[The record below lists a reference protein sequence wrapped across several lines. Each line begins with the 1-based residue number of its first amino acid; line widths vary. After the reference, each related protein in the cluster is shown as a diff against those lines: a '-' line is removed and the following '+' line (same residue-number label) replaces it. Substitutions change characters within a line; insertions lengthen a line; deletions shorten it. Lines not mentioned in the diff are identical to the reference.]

1 MIQMEHY
8 NLLEVSDHMLID
20 KIEDR
25 DIFNEKSV
33 IIDCGACVG
42 NFTQPLF
49 DKYKCDFYLYEPDP
63 RNYRQLRYR
72 FSTYKNV
79 HLERAAIGTKIGK
92 KKFYTGRFPT
102 ASSVFDSHRGL
113 NGDEIYV
120 DEINLN
126 IELKNLSFID
136 LLKLDIEGAEID
148 VIPNLNNHLLEK
160 IGQIIVEFHPQSEI
174 DEYTQEKIDICRDHL
189 KKQFDEIMYVD
200 KGNDGHHGLYLNKK
214 YGIKKEINF

>member
-1 MIQMEHY
+1 MEHY

-120 DEINLN
+120 DADCNVFGDKSVTITVKKAVE
-126 IELKNLSFID
+126 
-136 LLKLDIEGAEID
+136 KLTKPKSAK
-148 VIPNLNNHLLEK
+148 PK
-160 IGQIIVEFHPQSEI
+160 SARPMSS
-174 DEYTQEKIDICRDHL
+174 K
-189 KKQFDEIMYVD
+189 
-200 KGNDGHHGLYLNKK
+200 
-214 YGIKKEINF
+214 